1 VPLGECGGAFGRSG
15 ETASVRGVVGA
26 VVRRATVS
34 DVPRL
39 AELRRG
45 WTCEEDSPDATLVR
59 GDFDAAFAR
68 LVSDGIETG
77 RWVVWVAEVGGE
89 IVSHA
94 FVGVIDK
101 IPRPVAGFPAIGYLT
116 NVYTRPEFRG
126 QGLGSRVL
134 DAVTAWAR
142 NSDIELLVV
151 WPSDASVAHYER
163 HGFADR
169 GEPLV
174 WRHPDHAD

>member
-1 VPLGECGGAFGRSG
+1 VE
-15 ETASVRGVVGA
+15 GA

-34 DVPRL
+34 DVPQL
-39 AELRRG
+39 AELRRAF
-45 WTCEEDSPDATLVR
+45 TDEDPPEAVVVR

-77 RWVVWVAEVGGE
+77 RWIVWVAEIGGE

-101 IPRPVAGFPAIGYLT
+101 IPRPTVGFRAIGYLT

-126 QGLGSRVL
+126 QGLGTLVL
-134 DAVTAWAR
+134 DAVTAWSR
-142 NSDIELLVV
+142 DSDVELLVV
-151 WPSDASVAHYER
+151 WPSDESVAHYER
-163 HGFADR
+163 LGFADR

-174 WRHPDHAD
+174 WRHPDSTD